1 MSYRAELYKFCPQC
15 GSPLV
20 KKQLKPLE
28 PPRLV
33 CSRCGFIFYLDPKL
47 AAIAVIPL
55 EGGLVLLRRGIEPG
69 YGLWVVPGGF
79 VDLGER
85 VEDTAVRE
93 VREEVLLDVRV
104 SRLLNVYSYA
114 GHTTVV
120 VAYVTE
126 VLGGTLGPGDET
138 LEVGIFRPQDIPW
151 ERLAFSSSR
160 DALAD
165 YLKIDRLSR
174 PGGHNLNFYGA

>member
-1 MSYRAELYKFCPQC
+1 MTYREELYKFCPQC
-15 GSPLV
+15 GGPLV
-20 KKQLKPLE
+20 KKQLKPQE

-47 AAIAVIPL
+47 AAIAIIPMN
-55 EGGLVLLRRGIEPG
+55 EGVVLLRRAIEPG

-85 VEDTAVRE
+85 VEETAVRE
-93 VREEVLLDVRV
+93 VQEEVLLKVRV
-104 SRLLNVYSYA
+104 TRLLNVYSYI
-114 GHTTVV
+114 GRTTVV

-126 VLGGTLGPGDET
+126 VLGGTLGAGDET
-138 LEVGIFRPQDIPW
+138 LEVAIFSPQEIPW
-151 ERLAFSSSR
+151 ELLAFSSSR

-165 YLKIDRLSR
+165 YFNMTGLRSGTG
-174 PGGHNLNFYGA
+174 PAQGA

>member
-1 MSYRAELYKFCPQC
+1 MTYREELYKFCPQC
-15 GSPLV
+15 GGRLV
-20 KKQLKPLE
+20 KKLLKTLE

-33 CSRCGFIFYLDPKL
+33 CSDCGFVFYLDPKL
-47 AAIAVIPL
+47 AAIAIIPL
-55 EGGLVLLRRGIEPG
+55 DDGVVLLRRAIEPG

-93 VREEVLLDVRV
+93 VQEEVLLKVRIT
-104 SRLLNVYSYA
+104 RLLNVYSYI
-114 GHTTVV
+114 GRTTVV
-120 VAYVTE
+120 VAYITE

-138 LEVGIFRPQDIPW
+138 LDVGIFRPQEIPW
-151 ERLAFSSSR
+151 DLLAFPSSR

-165 YLKIDRLSR
+165 YLNMKGLTR
-174 PGGHNLNFYGA
+174 